1 MDRNRLWIL
10 GAVLVIGA
18 TAVLGWLLGISPKL
32 GEARAADIERVSVE
46 AQNSAYRTQLE
57 TLKAQFE
64 SIGELRTELA
74 TLRQAVPSEADLPE
88 FLRQLDDIGRAH
100 SVTFSSIQVS
110 DAKPYA
116 PILPSE
122 PVATAEAPARGATDA
137 VALAAA
143 SPPAA
148 ADTPAVTS
156 RVTAAN
162 FVAIPVSLTV
172 DGGYDNVLAFI
183 KGVQDGSRLMLVTAF
198 NTNAAPDGDG
208 AVSSAATASTA
219 ADTTGFHAATVTGTI
234 SGFVYVLLNS
244 GEGAAAG

>member
-110 DAKPYA
+110 DAKPYT

-122 PVATAEAPARGATDA
+122 PVATAEAPARGA

-143 SPPAA
+143 SPLAA

-208 AVSSAATASTA
+208 AASSAATASTA